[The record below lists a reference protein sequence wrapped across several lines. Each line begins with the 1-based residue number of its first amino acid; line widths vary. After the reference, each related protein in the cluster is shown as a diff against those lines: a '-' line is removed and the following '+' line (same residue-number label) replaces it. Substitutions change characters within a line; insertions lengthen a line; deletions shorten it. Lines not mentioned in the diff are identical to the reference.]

1 MQVLQIFY
9 FKLVFLSLF
18 VLLGCN
24 NNKSDL
30 SKYNLIRIE
39 AHEFK
44 YTIPDTITEGY
55 NIFRLINHGNLIHEG
70 LIFKFLN
77 DSFSIAH
84 YIDSVSAGID
94 FPSFSIDLGG
104 PGMTTP
110 YDSNEVIINLT
121 PGKYGIVCWVDN
133 HLMLGMNKEFFVTET
148 SYDRSKKPK
157 EDLVLELSDTAFTFS
172 KLPSKGN
179 NLIKVINAGA
189 ENHEVDF
196 IKLFKGVTSK
206 EYIKWKITRDG
217 DPKGLPVGGSLDIN
231 PGCEIWLPMTFKEG
245 KYLLTCVVPN
255 KKSGKSHLEEGKFFE
270 FEIK

>member
-9 FKLVFLSLF
+9 FKLVLFSLF

-24 NNKSDL
+24 NNKSEL
-30 SKYNLIRIE
+30 SEYNLIRIE

-44 YTIPDTITEGY
+44 YTMPDTITAGY

-179 NLIKVINAGA
+179 NLIKVINVGA

-206 EYIKWKITRDG
+206 EYIDWKITKEG
-217 DPKGLPVGGSLDIN
+217 DPKGLPVGGTLDIN
-231 PGCEIWLPMTFKEG
+231 PGYEIWLPMTFKEG

-270 FEIK
+270 FDIQ

>member
-1 MQVLQIFY
+1 MIQAS
-9 FKLVFLSLF
+9 FLKLF
-18 VLLGCN
+18 VLIVVLFGCTKN
-24 NNKSDL
+24 ESEL
-30 SKYNLIRIE
+30 SEYNIIRIE

-44 YTIPDTITEGY
+44 FTMPDTISAGY

-77 DSFSIAH
+77 DSFSINN

-94 FPSFSIDLGG
+94 FPSFGIDLGG

-133 HLMLGMNKEFFVTET
+133 HLMLGMNKEFLVKET
-148 SYDRSKKPK
+148 SYESSKKPK
-157 EDLVLELSDTAFTFS
+157 EDLVLKLSDTAFTFS
-172 KLPSKGN
+172 KLPLKGD
-179 NLIKVINAGA
+179 NLIKVINVGA

-196 IKLFKGVTSK
+196 IKLFKDRTSK
-206 EYIKWKITRDG
+206 EYINWKITGEG
-217 DPKGLPVGGSLDIN
+217 DPIGLPVGGTLDIN
-231 PGCEIWLPMTFKEG
+231 PGYEIWLPMTFKEG

-255 KKSGKSHLEEGKFFE
+255 FKSGKSHLEEGKFFE

>member
-1 MQVLQIFY
+1 MIQASFLKLLVLI
-9 FKLVFLSLF
+9 F
-18 VLLGCN
+18 VLFGCTKN
-24 NNKSDL
+24 ESEL
-30 SKYNLIRIE
+30 SEYNVIRIE

-44 YTIPDTITEGY
+44 FSMPDTIPAGY
-55 NIFRLINHGNLIHEG
+55 NVFRLINHGNLIHEG
-70 LIFKFLN
+70 LIFRFTN
-77 DSFSIAH
+77 DSFTIKS
-84 YIDSVSAGID
+84 YIDSVTAGID
-94 FPSFSIDLGG
+94 FPSFSLDLGG

-148 SYDRSKKPK
+148 RSESSKKPK
-157 EDLVLELSDTAFTFS
+157 EDLVLKLSDTAFTFS
-172 KLPSKGN
+172 KLPLKGN
-179 NLIKVINAGA
+179 NLIKVINVGT

-196 IKLFKGVTSK
+196 IKLFKEVTSK

-217 DPKGLPVGGSLDIN
+217 DPKGLPVGGTLDIN
-231 PGCEIWLPMTFKEG
+231 PGYEIWLPMTFKEG

-270 FEIK
+270 FEIH